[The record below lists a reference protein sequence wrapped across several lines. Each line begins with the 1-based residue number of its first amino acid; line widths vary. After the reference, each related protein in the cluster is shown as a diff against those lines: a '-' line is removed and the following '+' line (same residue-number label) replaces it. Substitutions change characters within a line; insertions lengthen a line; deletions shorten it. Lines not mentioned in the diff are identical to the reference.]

1 MSQEKSALNSHAS
14 GYPLVTIGIP
24 MLNPGPLFVWALK
37 SVFAQTYPF
46 WELIILDDGSTDG
59 SLQLAHKI
67 HDLRVK
73 VFSDGRNRGLP
84 YRLNQI
90 LDLASGQ
97 FIARMD
103 ADDLMHPERIESQ
116 VKHLLTHPEAD
127 AVTTGA
133 VLIDREN
140 RPVALRKGQK
150 PSLLEVLRR
159 GGYLHPSLMARA
171 DWYRGHRYSEAYP
184 RAEDREF
191 FLRAHVSSRI
201 DVLEEPLYFYRWY
214 GNVRPKAL
222 LQGYASERRIM
233 WRYGPRHVGWG
244 ATIFLLAMSSLK
256 SVAVSV
262 GSYLKIPG
270 VLEARSFPPLTPDLQ
285 LEARR
290 ALERIKATL
299 VPGWGEG

>member
-1 MSQEKSALNSHAS
+1 MERNT
-14 GYPLVTIGIP
+14 PLVTVGLP
-24 MLNPGPLFVWALK
+24 MYNPGRFLDLAVR
-37 SVFAQTYPF
+37 SVFAQTYDN

-59 SLQLAHKI
+59 SLELARRI
-67 HDLRVK
+67 RDPRVN
-73 VFSDGRNRGLP
+73 VFSDGKNRGLP

-116 VKHLLTHPEAD
+116 VKHLLTHPEVD

-133 VLIDREN
+133 ILIDREN

-150 PSLLEVLRR
+150 PSLLEVFRR

-191 FLRAHVSSRI
+191 FIRAHVSSRI
-201 DVLEEPLYFYRWY
+201 DVLEKALYFYRWY
-214 GNVRPKAL
+214 GNVRPEAF
-222 LQGYASERRIM
+222 LQGCASERRIM

-270 VLEARSFPPLTPDLQ
+270 VLEARGFAALTPDLQ
-285 LEARR
+285 GEVQR
-290 ALERIKATL
+290 ALERIEATP
-299 VPGWGEG
+299 VPGWNEG

>member
-1 MSQEKSALNSHAS
+1 MERNT
-14 GYPLVTIGIP
+14 PLVTVGLP
-24 MLNPGPLFVWALK
+24 MYNPGRFLDLAVR
-37 SVFAQTYPF
+37 SVFAQTYDN

-59 SLQLAHKI
+59 SLELARRI
-67 HDLRVK
+67 RDPRVN
-73 VFSDGRNRGLP
+73 VFSDGKNRGLP

-116 VKHLLTHPEAD
+116 VKHLLTHPEVD

-133 VLIDREN
+133 ILIDREN

-150 PSLLEVLRR
+150 PSLLEVFRR
-159 GGYLHPSLMARA
+159 GGYLHASLMARA

-191 FLRAHVSSRI
+191 FIRAHVSSRI
-201 DVLEEPLYFYRWY
+201 DVLEKALYFYRWY
-214 GNVRPKAL
+214 GNVRPEAF

-270 VLEARSFPPLTPDLQ
+270 VLEARGFAALTPDLQ
-285 LEARR
+285 GEVQR
-290 ALERIKATL
+290 ALERIEATP
-299 VPGWGEG
+299 VPGWNEG

>member
-1 MSQEKSALNSHAS
+1 MRGA
-14 GYPLVTIGIP
+14 GDPLVTIGLP
-24 MLNPGPLFVWALK
+24 MLNPGPFLPWVIR
-37 SVFAQTYPF
+37 SVFAQSYPH

-59 SLQLAHKI
+59 SLELARRI
-67 HDLRVK
+67 RDPRVN
-73 VFSDGRNRGLP
+73 VFSDGKNRGLP

-103 ADDLMHPERIESQ
+103 ADDLMHPERIERQ
-116 VKHLLTHPEAD
+116 VKHLLAYPEAD

-133 VLIDREN
+133 ILIDREN
-140 RPVALRKGQK
+140 RPMALKPGQK

-171 DWYRGHRYSEAYP
+171 DWYRKHRYSEAYP

-191 FLRAHVSSRI
+191 FVRTYASSRI
-201 DVLEEPLYFYRWY
+201 DVLKEPLYFYRWY

-233 WRYGPRHVGWG
+233 WRYGPKHVGWG
-244 ATIFLLAMSSLK
+244 ATLILVTLSSLK

-270 VLEARSFPPLTPDLQ
+270 VLEARGFSALPPDLQ
-285 LEARR
+285 EEVRR
-290 ALERIKATL
+290 ALERIQATP
-299 VPGWGEG
+299 VPGWDRG